1 MKRFSAQLRAVF
13 VLPALLM
20 LAACAVQ
27 TAAPG
32 ARGAAYHEAEAAEVF
47 SAGFRNIES
56 RALNPVETRD
66 FVLTGLGGLKAI
78 DPTLSID
85 ADGDKIRVLL
95 SGVPAAAE
103 DAPED
108 GRVDAWAGLTS
119 RLISAAALHSHP
131 LRRAPAEA
139 VFKAVFNGAL
149 TQLDAYSRYAGA
161 EQARRNRAKR
171 EGFGG
176 IGVRFKRQDLN
187 IVIARVTPEAP
198 AAKAGIEPGEH
209 ILSVDGTRVRGMGLR
224 KIVDLLRGPVGS
236 EVRLILSG
244 ADASAGG
251 ADTIREISL
260 TRAHIVPQTV
270 SESRADGV
278 VFFTIESFNQDTAR
292 SLAEALSA
300 AREGMGARLRG
311 VVLDLRGNPGGLLK
325 QSVEAADV
333 FLTKG
338 GRIVS
343 TRGRHPN
350 SRQVFDSE
358 SADESAGVPVIVLI
372 DGKSASA
379 AEIVASALSARGRAV
394 VIGASSYGKGTVQTV
409 IRLPNDGELTLTW
422 SRLITPD
429 GAALHELGVAP
440 DVCTAHASAV
450 LPAPELTEKLR
461 ESVRAA
467 LDTAGRPPPGEETRR
482 QMRDACPAMRRGGDF
497 ELKLAERLFDR
508 PDLFARLLRRPP
520 ATAEAPPG
528 S

>member
-13 VLPALLM
+13 VLPALLT

-32 ARGAAYHEAEAAEVF
+32 ARGPAYHEAEAAEVF

-56 RALNPVETRD
+56 RALNAVETRD
-66 FVLTGLGGLKAI
+66 FVLTGLDGLKTI
-78 DPTLSID
+78 DPALSID

-103 DAPED
+103 DVPED

-176 IGVRFKRQDLN
+176 IGVRFQRRDLK
-187 IVIARVTPEAP
+187 IVIARVTPETP
-198 AAKAGIEPGEH
+198 AAKAGVEPGEH
-209 ILSVDGTRVRGMGLR
+209 ILSVDGAPVRGMGLR

-244 ADASAGG
+244 ADASA
-251 ADTIREISL
+251 DSIREISL

-270 SESRADGV
+270 SQARADGV

-343 TRGRHPN
+343 TRGRHPD
-350 SRQVFDSE
+350 SHQVFDSE

-379 AEIVASALSARGRAV
+379 AEVVASALSARGRAV
-394 VIGASSYGKGTVQTV
+394 VIGVSSYGKGTVQTV

-422 SRLITPD
+422 SRLIAPD
-429 GAALHELGVAP
+429 GAALHKLGVAP
-440 DVCTAHASAV
+440 DVCTAHAAAA

-467 LDTAGRPPPGEETRR
+467 LDTAGRSPPGEETRR

-497 ELKLAERLFDR
+497 ELRLAERLFDR